1 MERLL
6 TDAEKFS
13 GEKYDINN
21 LGDVYEAIHVIQG
34 ELGLTGVAAAEA
46 STTLQGSAGA
56 MKASWEN
63 LMAAMTTGE
72 GFEQAMSNLGTSVSA
87 FAGNVLRMLGNL
99 GKQVPGLIKGLAKTA
114 LQNAPSFI
122 ASGAELMVKLAVG
135 VVQGIP
141 KVIQK
146 LPQVFSKAKSAFA
159 GYDWAAL
166 GREAIEGIAA
176 GLSAMAN
183 LIWEAMKSIAKSAWS
198 TFKAWVLGEAGD
210 GGGGGG
216 GGGAAGNG
224 VRFSGT
230 GQKAAGRIAGNAAA
244 LSRIPRPAE
253 NAVTAADLL
262 DALRDLRIDVD
273 VVLEG
278 DAGKIFRIVK
288 KENHVST
295 MRTGSN
301 LLAARG

>member
-6 TDAEKFS
+6 ADAEAFS
-13 GEKYDINN
+13 GVKYDINN

-34 ELGLTGVAAAEA
+34 ELGLTGVAAGEA

-72 GFEQAMSNLGTSVSA
+72 GFEQAMANLGKSTSA
-87 FAGNVLRMLGNL
+87 FAGNVLRMLGSL
-99 GKQVPGLIKGLAKTA
+99 GKQMPALIKGLAKTA

-141 KVIQK
+141 KVIAK

-166 GREAIEGIAA
+166 GREAIQGIAA
-176 GLSAMAN
+176 GLSAMAD

-198 TFKAWVLGEAGD
+198 TFKAWILGEAGD

-216 GGGAAGNG
+216 ASGGG

-244 LSRIPRPAE
+244 LSRAPRPAE

-262 DALRDLRIDVD
+262 DVLRDLQIDVD

-278 DAGKIFRIVK
+278 DAGKIFRVVK

>member
-6 TDAEKFS
+6 ADAEAFS
-13 GEKYDINN
+13 GVKYDINN
-21 LGDVYEAIHVIQG
+21 LGDVYEAIHAIQDK
-34 ELGLTGVAAAEA
+34 LDLTGVAAGEA

-72 GFEQAMSNLGTSVSA
+72 GFEQAMANLGKSTSA
-87 FAGNVLRMLGNL
+87 FASNVLRMLGNL

-141 KVIQK
+141 KVIAK

-166 GREAIEGIAA
+166 GREAIQGIAA
-176 GLSAMAN
+176 GLSAMAD

-198 TFKAWVLGEAGD
+198 TFKAWILGETGGD
-210 GGGGGG
+210 GG
-216 GGGAAGNG
+216 GGGAAGSG
-224 VRFSGT
+224 VRFSGA

-244 LSRIPRPAE
+244 LNRAPRPAE
-253 NAVTAADLL
+253 NAVTAEDLL
-262 DALRDLRIDVD
+262 DALRDLQIDVD

-278 DAGKIFRIVK
+278 DAGKIFRVVK
-288 KENHVST
+288 KENHVSIV
-295 MRTGSN
+295 RTGSN